1 MTVDQEAKFKKDMHT
16 TAACRFNAAKRLEAR
31 DRSLTRFTAL
41 SSAYL
46 IALTILPY
54 VWKLPTEV
62 TDNFNL
68 LTIVFSILILI
79 SSLLQYSKND
89 VVNAEQHHR
98 GALEIKE
105 IHRDLLMAQSPV
117 PQQDLAKFRSRYDLV
132 LQKYSLN
139 HDDVDYMQYQVD
151 RPEDFPW
158 ISGLPRCWIIA
169 RLTIGRCWRSFGLL
183 VITAFVVCLVF
194 LYAYP
199 SRILSH

>member
-1 MTVDQEAKFKKDMHT
+1 MEQEHKFQKALHS
-16 TAACRFNAAKRLEAR
+16 TAGSRFNAAKRLGSR

-54 VWKLPTEV
+54 VWKLPLDV

-79 SSLLQYSKND
+79 SSLLQYSRND

-105 IHRDLLMAQSPV
+105 ILRDLSMTKTPIA
-117 PQQDLAKFRSRYDLV
+117 PQGLAGFRRRYDLV

-139 HDDVDYMQYQVD
+139 HDDVDYLQYQLQ

-158 ISGLPRCWIIA
+158 LSGAPRWWIIV
-169 RLTIGRCWRSFGLL
+169 RLAAGRCWRPIALL
-183 VITAFVVCLVF
+183 AMTLFVVGLVF

-199 SRILSH
+199 ARISPH